1 MTLLEQTDRA
11 LSQAANHFAGR
22 SIVFDMMVRDM
33 LNTALPNGGLVLAA
47 FCWLW
52 FEADRFGAHPERRN
66 VMTGALA
73 VMIVVA
79 TLWLLKALLPFRHRP
94 LDDVDL
100 ALRVPFD
107 IDPASA
113 SALSAFPSG
122 HTAFFFALTVPLWWR
137 SRWLGAA
144 AAVWISLTIC
154 LPLLYRGDHWP
165 SDIAGGAAIGVAL
178 MLSLCWLV
186 GRTALPDRVLA
197 FSQRHPSAFY
207 AIAWL
212 LALEIALF
220 FRDIKTYIANAV
232 SLARGLYS

>member
-1 MTLLEQTDRA
+1 
-11 LSQAANHFAGR
+11 
-22 SIVFDMMVRDM
+22 
-33 LNTALPNGGLVLAA
+33 
-47 FCWLW
+47 
-52 FEADRFGAHPERRN
+52 
-66 VMTGALA
+66 MTGALA

-79 TLWLLKALLPFRHRP
+79 ALWLLKVLLPFRHRP